1 MTIPNV
7 VKVTDEG
14 LFIPHEAFES
24 FGEIEVVRTPD
35 SIIIQPKYK
44 SRQEILQVLQKTGL
58 LLNRQQVLF
67 PQRSV
72 SPDEQAE
79 LAHKFSAG
87 RPLSEIIIEERE
99 ERW

>member
-1 MTIPNV
+1 MTISNV

-14 LFIPHEAFES
+14 LFIPHEALKG

-44 SRQEILQVLQKTGL
+44 SRQEVLQVLHKTGL
-58 LLNRQQVLF
+58 LLKRQQALL
-67 PQRSV
+67 PQPSI
-72 SPDEQAE
+72 SPAEQTE

-87 RPLSEIIIEERE
+87 QPLSEIIIKERE

>member
-1 MTIPNV
+1 MAIPNQ

-44 SRQEILQVLQKTGL
+44 SRQELLRALEKTGL
-58 LLNRQQVLF
+58 LLNRQQVLL